1 MSPPRSRRLALWAS
15 VVGAGVALA
24 SLASSDGAA
33 QGFVQAGLDGQMMD
47 EAVRPS
53 LMADPGEAVYR
64 AQCMACHQESGEGIE
79 GVFASLVGSPVVE
92 GTAAGLVEVILAGQG
107 EMPGLG
113 GLLSD
118 EEVAAVASYVRRQW
132 GTGSDPAVSVAAV
145 ASVRAEAEAEPEA
158 EIDTGQVERRPAAE
172 AGSTLQEGWQDDAR
186 TLVAH
191 NCVVCHQSEGEGV
204 AGAYPALAGNPVVVG
219 PVDPLIRVIR
229 DGRAGMPRFGFL
241 SDEELAMV
249 LSYIR
254 TAWGNTAGLVEPGAL
269 EAMP

>member
-1 MSPPRSRRLALWAS
+1 MGNALQAVPPTDL
-15 VVGAGVALA
+15 
-24 SLASSDGAA
+24 
-33 QGFVQAGLDGQMMD
+33 
-47 EAVRPS
+47 
-53 LMADPGEAVYR
+53 GEAVYR

-92 GTAAGLVEVILAGQG
+92 GAASGLVEVIVAGQG

-113 GLLSD
+113 ALLSD

-132 GTGSDPAVSVAAV
+132 GTGSDPSVSVATV
-145 ASVRAEAEAEPEA
+145 ASVRGEAEAERGA
-158 EIDTGQVERRPAAE
+158 EIDPGGVEGRPAAE
-172 AGSTLQEGWQDDAR
+172 AGSTLQEGWQDQAR

-241 SDEELAMV
+241 SDEDLAMV

-254 TAWGNTAGLVEPGAL
+254 TAWGNSAGLVEPGAL
-269 EAMP
+269 RALP